1 MFGEDMKF
9 ETKIFSIFLILCMLA
24 GVFANSRSD
33 ESIFEDFSFFSN
45 KTTLR
50 VWYTDDAITPY
61 LQSMAIKFSEKNRE
75 ARVEPKL
82 VSGMEYL
89 EAVNKASMEN
99 KNLPDIFVTTNDT
112 LEKVYCAG
120 LALEA
125 DNSDGFFNKVL
136 FPKAALDSVTYKG
149 KYIAYPFYFE
159 TSALVYNKT
168 YLESYAKEQMEKR
181 KKQEEE
187 AVQQETALEEG
198 EESASEGD
206 SAEKTEDSEKATE
219 ESSEASSEESQDDES
234 QDEAGEEN
242 SGEGEEGEDS
252 EGEDA
257 EDVEI
262 PEEDFSTEEVNEEIN
277 DILSSDFK
285 SIQDIINFS
294 RKYDAPEKVKSIFEW
309 DVNDIFYNYFFVGA
323 YMNLGGDAGDNI
335 NVDNIDQD
343 IAIYNGNT
351 ISCMKIYK
359 QLKQFFA
366 IDAKET
372 TYDDMATRFLKGE
385 ILFTIATTD
394 IFKKYD
400 EIKVKDPL
408 TITADGGEYFE
419 YAVAPAVP
427 ELPNGLK
434 TRTMSVT
441 NCLVVNGLSEHPD
454 LAEKFARMICMD
466 EKNDIY
472 KMSHKLAAHYGIDY
486 GQEGLNKFVDI
497 YADSVSMPKTIQT
510 SNFWMELE
518 IAFAKIWDDED
529 ADCNAILKELS
540 ESIKTQVMGKEYHDQ
555 PIQDPM
561 DTPITAGLS
570 EEDEEGD

>member
-9 ETKIFSIFLILCMLA
+9 ETKIISIVLILCMLA
-24 GVFANSRSD
+24 GVFVNARSD
-33 ESIFEDFSFFSN
+33 ESIFEEFSFFSN

-61 LQSMAIKFSEKNRE
+61 LQSMAVKFSDKNRNV
-75 ARVEPKL
+75 RVEPKL

-89 EAVNKASMEN
+89 EEVNKASVED
-99 KNLPDIFVTTNDT
+99 KNFPDIFVTTNDT

-149 KYIAYPFYFE
+149 KYVAYPFYFE

-168 YLESYAKEQMEKR
+168 YLENYAKDQMEK

-187 AVQQETALEEG
+187 SVEQEPALEESNENAG
-198 EESASEGD
+198 EGD
-206 SAEKTEDSEKATE
+206 SSESAEDTEKASE
-219 ESSEASSEESQDDES
+219 ESSEASSEESS
-234 QDEAGEEN
+234 DEAGEEN
-242 SGEGEEGEDS
+242 SGEGEAGEDS

-257 EDVEI
+257 EAEEI
-262 PEEDFSTEEVNEEIN
+262 PEDDGFSTEAVNEEIN

-294 RKYDAPEKVKSIFEW
+294 RKYEAPDKIKSILEW

-335 NVDNIDQD
+335 NIENIDQD

-351 ISCMKIYK
+351 ISCMKIYQ

-366 IDAKET
+366 IDAKEI

-400 EIKVKDPL
+400 ELKVKDPL
-408 TITADGGEYFE
+408 SITADGGELYEF
-419 YAVAPAVP
+419 AVAPAVP

-441 NCLVVNGLSEHPD
+441 NCLVVNGYSEHPD
-454 LAEKFARMICMD
+454 VAEEFARMICMD
-466 EKNDIY
+466 EKDDIY

-486 GQEGLNKFVDI
+486 GHDGINKFVDI

-518 IAFAKIWDDED
+518 IAFAKIWDDEE

-540 ESIKTQVMGKEYHDQ
+540 ENIKTQVMGQEYHDQ
-555 PIQDPM
+555 VIQDPI
-561 DTPITAGLS
+561 DQPITAGLS
-570 EEDEEGD
+570 EEGD

>member
-1 MFGEDMKF
+1 MKF
-9 ETKIFSIFLILCMLA
+9 ETKIISIVLILCMVA
-24 GVFANSRSD
+24 GVFINARSD
-33 ESIFEDFSFFSN
+33 ESIFEEFSIFSN

-50 VWYTDDAITPY
+50 LWYTDDAITPY
-61 LQSMAIKFSEKNRE
+61 LQSISIKFAESNRDV
-75 ARVEPKL
+75 RVEPKL

-89 EAVNKASMEN
+89 EAVNKASVEN
-99 KNLPDIFVTTNDT
+99 KNFPDLFITTNDT

-168 YLESYAKEQMEKR
+168 YLEAYAKTLMEQN
-181 KKQEEE
+181 KQEEGGEDAANAGGSEEETVE
-187 AVQQETALEEG
+187 AEQAQTE
-198 EESASEGD
+198 AS
-206 SAEKTEDSEKATE
+206 T
-219 ESSEASSEESQDDES
+219 EASSDEAKKESS
-234 QDEAGEEN
+234 QDEAGEE
-242 SGEGEEGEDS
+242 SSTEGEEGA
-252 EGEDA
+252 EGE
-257 EDVEI
+257 EGTEGEEGS
-262 PEEDFSTEEVNEEIN
+262 EEDAFLNEEEISSEELDEKVK
-277 DILSSDFK
+277 DILSSEVN
-285 SIQDIINFS
+285 SIQDIIDFS
-294 RKYDAPEKVKSIFEW
+294 RKYEAPKQVESIFKW
-309 DVNDIFYNYFFVGA
+309 DVTDIFYNYFFVGA

-335 NVDNIDQD
+335 NLDNIDQD

-366 IDAKET
+366 IDASESS
-372 TYDDMATRFLKGE
+372 YDKVAKDFLEGK

-394 IFKKYD
+394 IFKKFD
-400 EIKVKDPL
+400 ELKLEDPFL
-408 TITADGGEYFE
+408 VTADGGDYYEF
-419 YAVAPAVP
+419 AVAPTIP

-434 TRTMSVT
+434 SRTMSVT
-441 NCLVVNGLSEHPD
+441 NCLVVNGYSEHPD
-454 LAEKFARMICMD
+454 IAEKFARYICSD
-466 EKNDIY
+466 SDDDIY
-472 KMSHKLAAHYGIDY
+472 KTSHKLAAHNGIDY
-486 GQEGLNKFVDI
+486 GQEGLNTFVDI
-497 YADSVSMPKTIQT
+497 YAESVSMPKTIQT

-540 ESIKTQVMGKEYHDQ
+540 ESIKTQVTGQNYTDQ
-555 PIQDPM
+555 VIQDPI

-570 EEDEEGD
+570 DESEEGD

>member
-1 MFGEDMKF
+1 MKF
-9 ETKIFSIFLILCMLA
+9 ETKIFSIVLILCMVA
-24 GVFANSRSD
+24 GVFINARSD
-33 ESIFEDFSFFSN
+33 ESIFEEFSIFSN

-50 VWYTDDAITPY
+50 LWYTDDAITPY
-61 LQSMAIKFSEKNRE
+61 LQSISIKFAESNRDV
-75 ARVEPKL
+75 RVEPKL

-89 EAVNKASMEN
+89 EAVNKASVEN
-99 KNLPDIFVTTNDT
+99 KNFPDLFITTNDT

-168 YLESYAKEQMEKR
+168 YLEAYAKTLMEQN
-181 KKQEEE
+181 KQGEGGEDAANAGGSEEE
-187 AVQQETALEEG
+187 TVEAEQAQTE
-198 EESASEGD
+198 AS
-206 SAEKTEDSEKATE
+206 T
-219 ESSEASSEESQDDES
+219 EASSDEAKKESS
-234 QDEAGEEN
+234 QDEAGEE
-242 SGEGEEGEDS
+242 SSTEGEEGA
-252 EGEDA
+252 EGE
-257 EDVEI
+257 EGTEGEEGS
-262 PEEDFSTEEVNEEIN
+262 EEDALLNEEEISSEELDEKVK
-277 DILSSDFK
+277 DILSSEVN
-285 SIQDIINFS
+285 SIQDIIDFS
-294 RKYDAPEKVKSIFEW
+294 RKYEAPNKVESVFKW
-309 DVNDIFYNYFFVGA
+309 DVTDIFYNYFFVGA

-335 NVDNIDQD
+335 NLDNIDQD

-366 IDAKET
+366 IDASESS
-372 TYDDMATRFLKGE
+372 YDKVAEDFLEGK

-394 IFKKYD
+394 IFKKFD
-400 EIKVKDPL
+400 ELKLEDPFL
-408 TITADGGEYFE
+408 VTADGGDYYEF
-419 YAVAPAVP
+419 AVAPTIP

-434 TRTMSVT
+434 SRTMSVT
-441 NCLVVNGLSEHPD
+441 NCLVVNGYSEHPD
-454 LAEKFARMICMD
+454 IAEKFARYICSD
-466 EKNDIY
+466 SDDDIY
-472 KMSHKLAAHYGIDY
+472 KTSHKLAAHNGIDY
-486 GQEGLNKFVDI
+486 GQEGLNTFVDI
-497 YADSVSMPKTIQT
+497 YAESVSMPKTIQT

-540 ESIKTQVMGKEYHDQ
+540 ESIKTQVTGQNYTDQ
-555 PIQDPM
+555 VIQDPI

-570 EEDEEGD
+570 DESEEGD